1 MLAAVT
7 DGLGTV
13 IGWVGTTVTALVGES
28 GALAELLPLLAI
40 GVSIAALL
48 LGVKVIRSMIW
59 GA

>member
-1 MLAAVT
+1 MLTAVT

-13 IGWVGTTVTALVGES
+13 IGWVGTTVSALVGES

-40 GVSIAALL
+40 GVSISALL